1 MRPWVARRLPR
12 ILVAILAAAA
22 AATAATAEDVPAPP
36 SAPATLEA
44 TLDAASALTL
54 ADGGA
59 RVANGSLKIGHI
71 DLTFADGTASP
82 IRGKDGSV
90 LGFYF
95 EGRGGYTYTADDPAD
110 RETLRT
116 NIERTAK
123 SLRMNGAVVTDTF
136 HQVLVLFTEPMFR
149 DVWGVKPGSAPA
161 PLPDKAAAST
171 AEMLARAKSSYP
183 EFDFRLADVR
193 VNGQGRWVYIEMA
206 GGLERV
212 GYCYDDVVDGHERL
226 FNFRKLADYKVRF
239 TQTLSLQFVKGWSRA
254 RTLRTI
260 LRHAA
265 ISVET
270 DDNKTGTIVSD
281 LTYDVRRRGTRLL
294 ALSLL
299 SNRDPDSASWDSPK
313 MALHVTRVVDDMG
326 NVLPFS
332 HKYGELVVEIART
345 TTDDAAV
352 QIHVETQGEVFV
364 DFKGRHA
371 DNYFVLLFD
380 WYPAPAASAGQQFT
394 YSLQVKTR
402 KPWRPVTSGR
412 EISLKEDGDFY
423 VADSRGDVPT
433 SLVSVLAGRYVTHEE
448 TIDGLPIRVHGYA
461 MAKKNVMDNIP
472 KLAAAIVKYYTGLLG
487 PMPAK
492 ELDIVEVPEYG
503 FGISPAGMV
512 LITGE
517 AYKPRR
523 NDIARYISRGINAR
537 LAHEIAHKWFGND
550 VIPLDP
556 GDDWLSESFAEY
568 YSGLA
573 MGALAGKSHTVWSF
587 ENSLADW
594 RDDDAICGDV
604 APIAT
609 ADYLGGERAFMER
622 RCLLYMRGPLV
633 LHMLR
638 TMVGDERFN
647 HAVRSF
653 IEEAHHGPATT
664 DDLAATFSRVVG
676 TDMRWFFDEWYRD
689 TGIPTLEVDT
699 SVSAGPKG
707 TYRLSGTIHEA
718 PGEHFKKM
726 LVPIAY
732 TLDGKRGAKVVF
744 VDKPET
750 SFDYSLPGRP
760 SGVKVDPYRN
770 NIAVYK

>member
-1 MRPWVARRLPR
+1 MPHAATRRRPR
-12 ILVAILAAAA
+12 ILAVFVAATA
-22 AATAATAEDVPAPP
+22 AATAAGAEVAPAPP
-36 SAPATLEA
+36 SAPATLVS
-44 TLDAASALTL
+44 TLDAASVLRL
-54 ADGGA
+54 AEGGT
-59 RVANGSLKIGHI
+59 RVAHGSLKIGHI
-71 DLTFADGTASP
+71 DLTFADGTAAP

-95 EGRGGYTYTADDPAD
+95 EGQGGYTYTADDPAD

-136 HQVLVLFTEPMFR
+136 RKVLVLFTEPMFR
-149 DVWGVKPGSAPA
+149 DVWEAAPGTAPT
-161 PLPDKAAAST
+161 PLPDKAEDSL
-171 AEMLARAKSSYP
+171 AELLAGAKSSYP

-193 VNGQGRWVYIEMA
+193 LNGRGRWVYIEMA

-212 GYCYDDVVDGHERL
+212 GYCYDDVLDGYERL
-226 FNFRKLADYKVRF
+226 FNFRKLVDYKVRF
-239 TQTLSLQFVKGWSRA
+239 TQTLSRQRVDDWTRA
-254 RTLRTI
+254 RTLRTV
-260 LRHAA
+260 LKRAA

-270 DDNKTGTIVSD
+270 DDNKSGSIVSD
-281 LTYDVRRRGTRLL
+281 MTYRVHRRGTRLL

-299 SNRDPDSASWDSPK
+299 NNRDPDSASWDSPK

-326 NVLPFS
+326 YELPFS
-332 HKYGELVVEIART
+332 HKYDELVVEIART
-345 TTDDAAV
+345 TTEDAMV
-352 QIHVETQGEVFV
+352 QIHVETRGEFFT
-364 DFKGRHA
+364 DFRGRHA
-371 DNYFVLLFD
+371 DNYFVLMD
-380 WYPAPAASAGQQFT
+380 EWYPAPQGWSGEQFT
-394 YSLQVKTR
+394 YTLHVKTK

-412 EISLKEDGDFY
+412 EISLKEEGDSY
-423 VADSRGDVPT
+423 VAESRCDTP
-433 SLVSVLAGRYVTHEE
+433 SRLVTVLAGKYVTHEA
-448 TIDGLPIRVHGYA
+448 TIDGLTIRVHGYA
-461 MAKKNVMDNIP
+461 MAKKNVLENMP
-472 KLAAAIVKYYTGLLG
+472 KLAAAIVKFYTGLLG

-503 FGISPAGMV
+503 FGISPPEMV
-512 LITGE
+512 LITTE
-517 AYKPRR
+517 AYRARR
-523 NDIARYISRGINAR
+523 DDIAKYVSRGINAR
-537 LAHEIAHKWFGND
+537 LAHEIAHQWFGND
-550 VIPLDP
+550 VMPMDAAEN
-556 GDDWLSESFAEY
+556 WLQESFAEY

-573 MGALAGKSHTVWSF
+573 MEALAGKSKTIWSF

-604 APIAT
+604 APIET
-609 ADYLGGERAFMER
+609 ADYLGGDRAFMER

-689 TGIPTLEVDT
+689 TGIPTLKVDT
-699 SVSAGPKG
+699 NVSPGPNG
-707 TYRLSGTIHEA
+707 AYRLSGTIHEA
-718 PGEHFKKM
+718 PGDHFKKM

-732 TLDGKRGAKVVF
+732 TRDGKPGAKVVL
-744 VDKPET
+744 VDKPDT
-750 SFDYSLPGRP
+750 SFDYSLPGKP

-770 NIAVYK
+770 NIAVYR